1 MYHPWWNC
9 QCAIHEVGCFS
20 NQIFWRIL
28 MPVYGKVTCYLC
40 TTVGVFYF
48 YDRNSGQRNRQ
59 DWNSRII
66 LMPSWCSDR
75 KKLKNDQRAYFYF
88 QAIDAG
94 DTIFVHTFGAYFG
107 LGVSRILYTKST
119 LDHKNEVKNIFLWL
133 TPCSHGLFFRIF
145 FCSS

>member
-1 MYHPWWNC
+1 MKLSMRNTWSRLLFQPDFLKN
-9 QCAIHEVGCFS
+9 S
-20 NQIFWRIL
+20 NASFN
-28 MPVYGKVTCYLC
+28 GKVTCYLC
-40 TTVGVFYF
+40 TTVSVFYF
-48 YDRNSGQRNRQ
+48 YDRNSGRRNRQ

-133 TPCSHGLFFRIF
+133 TPCGHGLFLKVFCLAHRI
-145 FCSS
+145 